1 MTKTNLLRT
10 LFLAT
15 AAFLLVGC
23 GGGSSDTSS
32 ASSTPKFSQLVV
44 FGDSLSDSGAYK
56 VGTVDAVGGGKFTV
70 NSSSAKV
77 WAENVAQSLGFANAC
92 TAQTG
97 LPSILPDAASQGFL
111 GADIVEY
118 TSCTNYAQGAAR
130 VTNAISF
137 DSYGMQQALL
147 GMGLSI
153 EAIGLA
159 PLGKMATPV
168 KDQMAKHLAR
178 NPSGYTGKE
187 LVVVF
192 IGANDLLMNLTTIG
206 LVAQGELQS
215 AALFAGFT
223 GWPESVQAQ
232 LVSPSLSNQ
241 QKLGIAIAAAND
253 YMSGLATTLIDNI
266 QSQIVGRGAKNIA
279 VLNLPDVGKTP
290 LMLDGGAEMSMIAT
304 AITKIFNDKL
314 AANVNKTSILLVDS
328 FSQSQLQLSN
338 PTTYGISNST
348 DMACIEGAPP
358 NNLFLNK
365 SSLGCSSVTLIP
377 NIDTSRYFYADS
389 VHPTPY
395 GHQLLSDYFLTVL
408 NASSLGR

>member
-1 MTKTNLLRT
+1 MTKKNLLRT

-15 AAFLLVGC
+15 ATFLLVGC
-23 GGGSSDTSS
+23 GGGSSDTSN

-56 VGTVDAVGGGKFTV
+56 VGTVDAVGGGRFTV

-97 LPSILPDAASQGFL
+97 LPSILPYAASQGFL
-111 GADIVEY
+111 GDPIVEY

-130 VTNAISF
+130 VTNPISF

-147 GMGLSI
+147 GMDLSI

-159 PLGKMATPV
+159 PLGKMATSV
-168 KDQMAKHLAR
+168 DLQMAKHLAR
-178 NPSGYTGKE
+178 NPNGYTGKE

-206 LVAQGELQS
+206 LIAQGELQS
-215 AALFAGFT
+215 AALFAAFT
-223 GWPESVQAQ
+223 GWSESVQAQ

-241 QKLGIAIAAAND
+241 QKLGVAVAAAND
-253 YMSGLATTLIDNI
+253 YMLGLATTLTDNI
-266 QSQIVGRGAKNIA
+266 QSQIISKGAKNIA

-290 LMLDGGAEMSMIAT
+290 LILGGGPEISAIAT
-304 AITKIFNDKL
+304 ALTKAFNDKL
-314 AANVNKTSILLVDS
+314 AANVNKTAILLVDS

-338 PTTYGISNST
+338 PSAYGITNT
-348 DMACIEGAPP
+348 TTMACIEEVPP
-358 NNLFLNK
+358 NNQFLNG
-365 SSLGCSSVTLIP
+365 SSLGCSSATVIP
-377 NIDTSRYFYADS
+377 NVDTSRYFYADS

-395 GHQLLSDYFLTVL
+395 GHQLLSNYFLTVL
-408 NASSLGR
+408 NTSSLGR